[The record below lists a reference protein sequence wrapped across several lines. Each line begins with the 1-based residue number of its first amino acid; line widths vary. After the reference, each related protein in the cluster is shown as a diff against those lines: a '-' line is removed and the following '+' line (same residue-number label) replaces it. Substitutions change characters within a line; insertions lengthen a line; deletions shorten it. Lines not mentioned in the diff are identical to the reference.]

1 MQMDEWN
8 VKGQY
13 SICIWPQSFGNH
25 ESCHKQNHIFSFK
38 KKKKKNNMGPSV
50 FLAIRSHWCHV
61 FYHCFTIFGTRNV
74 LPSLSLLNWNTF
86 SQLQKP
92 GPQRRKPT
100 TTNSQDLG
108 NLRERYSHPL
118 SKWQAYLKRSS
129 RDWFSA
135 GHDFLPHASPVS
147 VCFGGYVLCSSAALK
162 QWTLIRKAT
171 REISD
176 FFGAFSTLSVAF
188 ITTKVIGDLAKADVY
203 CIDGSNYLRW

>member
-1 MQMDEWN
+1 MKC
-8 VKGQY
+8 KGAIQHLHLA
-13 SICIWPQSFGNH
+13 SITQEPQIMPQTKSYF
-25 ESCHKQNHIFSFK
+25 FVK
-38 KKKKKNNMGPSV
+38 KKRKKNMGPSV
-50 FLAIRSHWCHV
+50 FLAIRSHCCHI
-61 FYHCFTIFGTRNV
+61 FYHCFTIFGIRNV

-92 GPQRRKPT
+92 GPQRGKPT

-118 SKWQAYLKRSS
+118 SKWQGYLKRSS
-129 RDWFSA
+129 RDQFSA

-176 FFGAFSTLSVAF
+176 VLGAFSTLSVAF

-203 CIDGSNYLRW
+203 CIDGSNSPWW